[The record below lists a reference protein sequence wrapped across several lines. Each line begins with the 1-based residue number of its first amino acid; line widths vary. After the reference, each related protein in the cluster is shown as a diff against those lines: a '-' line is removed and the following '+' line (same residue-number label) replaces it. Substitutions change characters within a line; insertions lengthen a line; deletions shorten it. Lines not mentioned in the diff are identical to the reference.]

1 MRKKVWTILALLG
14 LVWAAAPVSRVP
26 LPDFKAQGVTP
37 EPEVALAF
45 RVAFPDAYELVLARY
60 LDGARVGEAR
70 GTGEGPAVIVV
81 GYRQEADCP
90 LVLVSVYWGAKG
102 ATGGGACAARGDV
115 REVELLPTLA
125 DALEPGRLYP
135 VAWLSFRDAQGEL
148 HQAWWLLSWQER

>member
-1 MRKKVWTILALLG
+1 MVLVFLG

-26 LPDFKAQGVTP
+26 VPDLKARGVTP

-45 RVAFPDAYELVLARY
+45 RAAFPGAYALVLTRY

-81 GYRQEADCP
+81 GYRREADCP
-90 LVLVSVYWGAKG
+90 LVLVSASLGEHGA
-102 ATGGGACAARGDV
+102 AGGGACAARGEV
-115 REVELLPTLA
+115 QEVELLPTLA
-125 DALEPGRLYP
+125 DALDPGRLYP
-135 VAWLSFRDAQGEL
+135 VAWLSFRDAQGHL

>member
-1 MRKKVWTILALLG
+1 VVLAFLG

-37 EPEVALAF
+37 EPEVGLAF
-45 RVAFPDAYELVLARY
+45 RAAFPGAYELMLVRY

-70 GTGEGPAVIVV
+70 GTGRGPAVIVV
-81 GYRQEADCP
+81 GYRREKDCP
-90 LVLVSVYWGAKG
+90 LVLVSAYLGAEG
-102 ATGGGACAARGDV
+102 AAGGGACAARGTVDAV
-115 REVELLPTLA
+115 DLLPTLGEV
-125 DALEPGRLYP
+125 LEPGRLYP